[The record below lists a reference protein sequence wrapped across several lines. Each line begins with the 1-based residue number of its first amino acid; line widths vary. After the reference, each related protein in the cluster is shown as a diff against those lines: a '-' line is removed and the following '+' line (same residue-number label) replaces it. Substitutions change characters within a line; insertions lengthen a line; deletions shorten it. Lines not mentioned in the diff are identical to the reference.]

1 MRFRRLAPA
10 LALLILAPGGGGVP
24 AAAASG
30 ATVRSFSVLPAQ
42 PAIGAVVRIQLD
54 IVNDSGGGWNAG
66 DTIHVLWRRTTGQPA
81 LEDKL
86 PLNRS
91 VPRGGET
98 TLALVTLAPT
108 AVGDFLLSVGLDSHG
123 QHLALGDP
131 TPFHLSGFLFRGRGN
146 GHGLGMSQWGAR
158 GRGQAGQD
166 YRSILQTYYHGAS
179 IDHRETGRQVRVSLT
194 HSAINL
200 ARPWPRLYGPFREI
214 AGPVT
219 VDGTSLSVGPGGFLV
234 FGSGAAGQ
242 PTVLAQQADGSRSQP
257 VGVTQAL
264 VVRTTGPAG
273 LRTNLLEA
281 LDSDFRQGSEE
292 RRYAGTLTIV
302 PQGGATVRLINTL
315 PLEDYLKDVVPA
327 EMPFAWGSEA
337 LKAQAVAARTYALR
351 KILLA
356 GPGEYDLEGTTY
368 DQAYDGLGEERA
380 ASSQAVDATQGEVL
394 TVGGHLITALYMA
407 SDGGHTENSE
417 FGFVRWKN
425 GALVPAATFS
435 YLRGIADPDDHA
447 PGWQVGPFSGATAAA
462 IIRDDGEDVGD
473 TLLGI
478 DVLQKGPSGRV
489 LGIRLRGSSGA
500 VEMSGPAFR
509 GLFGLP
515 DTLVDIVGGG

>member
-1 MRFRRLAPA
+1 
-10 LALLILAPGGGGVP
+10 VP

-30 ATVRSFSVLPAQ
+30 AAVQSFSALPAR
-42 PAIGAVVRIQLD
+42 PAIGAVVRVQLD
-54 IVNDSGGGWNAG
+54 LLNESGSAWNAG
-66 DTIHVLWRRTTGQPA
+66 DTLHVLWRRTSRETA
-81 LEDKL
+81 LEDRL
-86 PLNRS
+86 PLGRS
-91 VPRGGET
+91 VASGGET

-108 AVGDFLLSVGLDSHG
+108 AVGDFTLSIELDSHG

-131 TPFHLSGFLFRGRGN
+131 MPFHLSGFLFQGRGN

-158 GRGQAGQD
+158 GRDQAGQD
-166 YRSILQTYYHGAS
+166 YRSILQAYYQGVS
-179 IDHRETGRQVRVSLT
+179 IDQRDTGRPVRVSLT
-194 HSAINL
+194 HWAINL
-200 ARPWPRLYGPFREI
+200 AAVWPRLYGPFREI
-214 AGPVT
+214 AGPAA
-219 VDGTSLSVGPGGFLV
+219 VDGTSLSVGAGGVLI
-234 FGSGAAGQ
+234 FGASAGR
-242 PTVLAQQADGSRSQP
+242 PTILAQQADGGRSQP
-257 VGVTQAL
+257 VAIARAL
-264 VVRTTGPAG
+264 VVRATGPAG
-273 LRTNLLEA
+273 LRTNLLEE

-302 PQGGATVRLINTL
+302 PQGGASVRLINTL

-327 EMPFAWGSEA
+327 EMPFSWGSEA

-356 GPGEYDLEGTTY
+356 GPGPSDLEGTTY
-368 DQAYDGLGEERA
+368 DQAYGGLGAERP
-380 ASSQAVDATQGEVL
+380 ASSEAVDATRGQVL

-407 SDGGHTENSE
+407 SGGGHTENSE
-417 FGFVRWKN
+417 FGFVRWRN
-425 GALVPAATFS
+425 GALQPAAYFS

-447 PGWQVGPFSGATAAA
+447 PAWQVGPFSSAEAAQ

-489 LGIRLRGSSGA
+489 LGVRLRGNGGA
-500 VEMSGPAFR
+500 VEMSGP
-509 GLFGLP
+509 GLRAVFGLP